1 MERDDII
8 EYSLDAHHSEEEG
21 VKIRKKIYKVT
32 AWMTIITILE
42 VIVGIYC
49 SRTELM
55 SNADTAWIWESI
67 KMGYIGL
74 TLLKAGL
81 IVMIFMHLGDERKN
95 MKWMILAPYIAFI
108 LYLIFIALYEAVAVG
123 GHMY

>member
-21 VKIRKKIYKVT
+21 KKIRKKVYQVT
-32 AWMTIITILE
+32 AWMTIITIIE
-42 VIVGIYC
+42 IIVGIYC
-49 SRTELM
+49 SRTALM
-55 SNADTAWIWESI
+55 ADEHTQYIWGLI
-67 KMGYIGL
+67 KIGYIGL

-81 IVMIFMHLGDERKN
+81 IVMIFMHLGDERKS
-95 MKWMILAPYIAFI
+95 MKWVVLAPYIAFI

-123 GHMY
+123 GAFY